1 MNEDEMQQDP
11 EIEVSIVD
19 DGSMLPDEEAAE
31 LNAPTA
37 MDFNLAELLG
47 EPVIEDE
54 EDDPEEESFYR
65 NLAEDLDEGALQAIA
80 GELTG
85 AYEDDLSS
93 RKDWIQG
100 YVEGLD
106 LLGLKI
112 ENRTEPWAGACG
124 VFHPVLTEA
133 IVKFQAETMM
143 STFPPAG
150 PVKTKII
157 GKETPERKKASQNVQ
172 DDMNF
177 QLMEV
182 MSEYRPEHERMLWGL
197 GLSGNAFKKIYFDP
211 GLDRQTALYI
221 PAEDLVVPYGAS
233 NLESAE
239 RITHVMRKT
248 KNEVR
253 KLQVGGFYRDVDLG
267 EPRRGN
273 LDEIEKK
280 IAESMG
286 FSATTDDRFKI
297 LEMHVDLDLNEFD
310 IEDAE
315 AGEEAKQGVALPY
328 IVTIEKSSNTVLSI
342 YRNWAQ
348 EDEKKTKR
356 QHFVHYPLVPGFGF
370 YAFGYVHLLG
380 SFAKSATSI
389 MRQLVDAGTLS
400 NLPGGFKTRGLRV
413 KGDDTPISPGEFRDV
428 DVASGTIK
436 DNIMTLPYKEP
447 SQTLFTLLQNIV
459 EEGRKFAS
467 TTELNVS
474 DMSAQAPVGTTLA
487 ILERSL
493 KVMSAVQSRIHYA
506 LKKELKLLSAII
518 RDFTPDTYSY
528 DPDQGD
534 RAAKKSD
541 YDMVEII
548 PVSDPNASTMAQKV
562 TQYQAVMQLAQN
574 NPQIYD
580 MPELNRQMLEVLG
593 IKNIG
598 KLIPTSEEP
607 KPRDPVSEN
616 LDLIAMKPVKAYIQ
630 QNHDAHIT
638 THMSML
644 KDPKLAQLMQQNPQ
658 ADAIGAALMAHVAEH
673 MGFMYRAQ
681 IEEQLGV
688 PLPPP
693 DQPLPKDVEAQLSQ
707 LIAQAAQQLLQKNQA
722 EAAQQQQQ
730 AEAQDP
736 LNIIQKM
743 QLQLEQQKVQMDAQ
757 LKQAELQ
764 LKGQV
769 EQEKLA
775 LEREK
780 LSLEAMKNQTQMAMK
795 DKELSVKQM
804 LEGVKIGA
812 ETSNRRADRQ
822 HQQTAK
828 VQDRAHQTAQAARS
842 AQAAQF
848 KQPPTKGEKGE
859 K

>member
-11 EIEVSIVD
+11 EIEVNIVD
-19 DGSMLPDEEAAE
+19 DGSMLPDEEAMADIPSPVE
-31 LNAPTA
+31 
-37 MDFNLAELLG
+37 FNLAELLG

-54 EDDPEEESFYR
+54 EGDESEQDFYR

-100 YVEGLD
+100 YVDGLD

-124 VFHPVLTEA
+124 VFHPVLSEA

-157 GKETPERKKASQNVQ
+157 GKETPAKKKAAQNVQ

-177 QLMEV
+177 QLMDV

-211 GLDRQTALYI
+211 GLDRQTALYV

-267 EPRRGN
+267 EPRKGN

-310 IEDAE
+310 ILD
-315 AGEEAKQGVALPY
+315 EEAKDEAKAGVALPY
-328 IVTIEKSSNTVLSI
+328 IVTIEKSSNTILSI

-389 MRQLVDAGTLS
+389 TRQLVDAGTLS

-428 DVASGTIK
+428 DVASGSIK
-436 DNIMTLPYKEP
+436 ENIMTLPYKEP
-447 SQTLFTLLQNIV
+447 SQTLYQLLGTIV

-487 ILERSL
+487 ILERTL

-518 RDFTPDTYSY
+518 RDFTPDAYAY
-528 DPDQGD
+528 DPEQGD
-534 RAAKKSD
+534 RAAKKGD

-562 TQYQAVMQLAQN
+562 TQYQAVLQLAQGA
-574 NPQIYD
+574 PQIYD
-580 MPELNRQMLEVLG
+580 MPELHKQMLEVLG

-598 KLIPTSEEP
+598 KIIPSKEDQQP
-607 KPRDPVSEN
+607 KDPVAEN
-616 LDLIAMKPVKAYIQ
+616 MDILTGKPVKAFIFQDHAAHIAVHMAAAQDPKIQ
-630 QNHDAHIT
+630 QT
-638 THMSML
+638 
-644 KDPKLAQLMQQNPQ
+644 MQNNPQ
-658 ADAIGAALMAHVAEH
+658 AQMIMAAGMAHVTEH
-673 MGFMYRAQ
+673 LAFLYRKQ

-693 DQPLPKDVEAQLSQ
+693 DKPLPPDIEVQLSQ
-707 LIAQAAQQLLQKNQA
+707 LVAQAAAQLSQKNQA
-722 EAAQQQQQ
+722 EAAQQQAQQ
-730 AEAQDP
+730 EAQDP
-736 LNIIQKM
+736 LSIIQR
-743 QLQLEQQKVQMDAQ
+743 QELE
-757 LKQAELQ
+757 
-764 LKGQV
+764 LKGQ
-769 EQEKLA
+769 ELQMKAQIEAAKIELQKAKLMIDA
-775 LEREK
+775 GK
-780 LSLEAMKNQTQMAMK
+780 IDSDQTLK
-795 DKELSVKQM
+795 DKELNVKQ
-804 LEGVKIGA
+804 LIEGTKLGLDAVERHA
-812 ETSNRRADRQ
+812 ERQ
-822 HQQTAK
+822 HQNSAK
-828 VQDRAHQTAQAARS
+828 AQDQAHQAAQTER
-842 AQAAQF
+842 AAQF
-848 KQPPTKGEKGE
+848 KQPPTKGGKG
-859 K
+859 KK